1 LESLPDYWIRNI
13 SNRLMMRCYSTS
25 RMRQCRSP
33 RYATQ
38 HVGEKLVTHSIP
50 TPAEHNPFDD
60 RGPFLLSLFMT
71 LVGYSVLVAL
81 PAINSAW
88 VDQLGFTDVQV
99 NRVASADLLG
109 LFIGAVLTSALIGR
123 WSRRGLTYLGIALAI
138 GANALC
144 TQYVDYHTTLLL
156 RLMAGLGA
164 GFYTAVAVAGLGAHS
179 KPREAFNWMLLA
191 FAVSQFLE
199 LQLIPHLSMNG
210 IYLFFIAT
218 YVVTLPFVK
227 LIPAADTRSRAAE
240 TVSPDTQR
248 PTLLAWVGIGAIVI
262 AYINIGA
269 YWSNIELAAEAAGL
283 DGDWA
288 AQVIAWCVLLSFGG
302 CFTAMWILKKFDYD
316 RPLLLTF
323 FLMVLAV
330 GVLALDFTAA
340 LFVFSVAMFNFL
352 WIFIDVYQMGGV
364 SVADRSGSAAA
375 FIPGAQGLGQT
386 VGPFAASIMLDLG
399 WGFDGVFVLCALAS
413 AGALSVYAVIYLK
426 YGRQTV

>member
-1 LESLPDYWIRNI
+1 MST
-13 SNRLMMRCYSTS
+13 YSET
-25 RMRQCRSP
+25 
-33 RYATQ
+33 T
-38 HVGEKLVTHSIP
+38 VTNN
-50 TPAEHNPFDD
+50 TTTNAAAENPFDAK
-60 RGPFLLSLFMT
+60 GPFLLSLFMT

-81 PAINSAW
+81 PAINGAW
-88 VDQLGFTDVQV
+88 VEQLGFSEVQV

-109 LFIGAVLTSALIGR
+109 LFIGAVMTSVLIKR
-123 WSRRGLTYLGIALAI
+123 WDRQRLTYLGIALAI
-138 GANALC
+138 LANALC
-144 TQYVDYHTTLLL
+144 TQYVDYDTTLIL
-156 RLMAGLGA
+156 RFVAGLGA

-199 LQLIPHLSMNG
+199 LQLIPHLTMNG

-218 YVVTLPFVK
+218 YVITLPFVR
-227 LIPAADTRSRAAE
+227 LIPRAGSPAPLPAE
-240 TVSPDTQR
+240 VSSDNQR
-248 PTLLAWVGIGAIVI
+248 PTRLAWVGIGAIVI

-288 AQVIAWCVLLSFGG
+288 AQVIAWCVLLSFVG
-302 CFTAMWILKKFDYD
+302 CFTAMWVLKKFDYD
-316 RPLLLTF
+316 RPLLFTF
-323 FLMVLAV
+323 VLMVISVGLLAV
-330 GVLALDFTAA
+330 NFTAA

-386 VGPFAASIMLDLG
+386 VGPFAASVMLDLG
-399 WGFDGVFVLCALAS
+399 WGFNGVFILCAAAS
-413 AGALSVYAVIYLK
+413 ATALCIYAVIYVR
-426 YGRQTV
+426 YRRAMATA

>member
-1 LESLPDYWIRNI
+1 MTN
-13 SNRLMMRCYSTS
+13 NTTTN
-25 RMRQCRSP
+25 
-33 RYATQ
+33 AA
-38 HVGEKLVTHSIP
+38 
-50 TPAEHNPFDD
+50 AENPFDAK
-60 RGPFLLSLFMT
+60 GPFLLSLFMT

-81 PAINSAW
+81 PAINGAW
-88 VDQLGFTDVQV
+88 VEQLGFSEVQV

-109 LFIGAVLTSALIGR
+109 LFIGAVMTSVLIKR
-123 WSRRGLTYLGIALAI
+123 WDRQRLTYLGIALAI
-138 GANALC
+138 LANALC
-144 TQYVDYHTTLLL
+144 TQYVDYDTTLIL
-156 RLMAGLGA
+156 RFVAGLGA

-199 LQLIPHLSMNG
+199 LQLIPHLTMNG

-218 YVVTLPFVK
+218 YVITLPFVR
-227 LIPAADTRSRAAE
+227 LIPRAGSPAPLRAE
-240 TVSPDTQR
+240 VSSDNQR
-248 PTLLAWVGIGAIVI
+248 PTRLAWVGIGAIVI

-288 AQVIAWCVLLSFGG
+288 AQVIAWCVLLSFVG
-302 CFTAMWILKKFDYD
+302 CFTAMWVLKKFDYD
-316 RPLLLTF
+316 RPLLFTF
-323 FLMVLAV
+323 VLMVISVGLLAV
-330 GVLALDFTAA
+330 NFTAA

-386 VGPFAASIMLDLG
+386 VGPFAASVMLDLG
-399 WGFDGVFVLCALAS
+399 WGFNGVFILCAAAS
-413 AGALSVYAVIYLK
+413 ATALCIYAVIYVR
-426 YGRQTV
+426 YRRAMATA

>member
-1 LESLPDYWIRNI
+1 MTETAI
-13 SNRLMMRCYSTS
+13 S
-25 RMRQCRSP
+25 
-33 RYATQ
+33 
-38 HVGEKLVTHSIP
+38 
-50 TPAEHNPFDD
+50 PAGPANPFDA

-81 PAINSAW
+81 PAINGAW

-109 LFIGAVLTSALIGR
+109 LFIGAVLTSLLIR
-123 WSRRGLTYLGIALAI
+123 TWNRQRLTYLGIALAI
-138 GANALC
+138 AANGLC
-144 TQYVDYHTTLLL
+144 TQYVDYQMTLLL
-156 RLMAGLGA
+156 RFVAGLGA

-199 LQLIPHLSMNG
+199 LQLIPHLTMNG
-210 IYLFFIAT
+210 IYVFFIAT
-218 YVVTLPFVK
+218 YVVTLPFVR
-227 LIPAADTRSRAAE
+227 LIPRSAPPAPASE
-240 TVSPDTQR
+240 PVATGQR
-248 PTLLAWVGIGAIVI
+248 PSLLAWVGIGAIVI
-262 AYINIGA
+262 AYVNIGA

-323 FLMVLAV
+323 SLMVLAV
-330 GVLALDFTAA
+330 GLLAVEFTAA

-386 VGPFAASIMLDLG
+386 AGPFAASVMLDLG

-413 AGALSVYAVIYLK
+413 ATALLVYTLIYLR
-426 YGRQTV
+426 YGHQSV

>member
-1 LESLPDYWIRNI
+1 MQIAALREKTR
-13 SNRLMMRCYSTS
+13 R
-25 RMRQCRSP
+25 
-33 RYATQ
+33 
-38 HVGEKLVTHSIP
+38 GEKLVTHSIP

-240 TVSPDTQR
+240 SVSPDTQR
-248 PTLLAWVGIGAIVI
+248 PTLRAWVGIGAIVI

-330 GVLALDFTAA
+330 GLLALDFTAA

>member
-1 LESLPDYWIRNI
+1 MTNNTITN
-13 SNRLMMRCYSTS
+13 
-25 RMRQCRSP
+25 
-33 RYATQ
+33 AA
-38 HVGEKLVTHSIP
+38 
-50 TPAEHNPFDD
+50 AENPFDAK
-60 RGPFLLSLFMT
+60 GPFLLSLFMT

-81 PAINSAW
+81 PAINGAW
-88 VDQLGFTDVQV
+88 VEQLGFSEVQV

-109 LFIGAVLTSALIGR
+109 LFIGAVMTSVLIKR
-123 WSRRGLTYLGIALAI
+123 WDRQRLTYLGIALAI
-138 GANALC
+138 LANALC
-144 TQYVDYHTTLLL
+144 TQYVDYDTTLIL
-156 RLMAGLGA
+156 RFVAGLGA

-199 LQLIPHLSMNG
+199 LQLIPHLTMNG

-218 YVVTLPFVK
+218 YVITLPFVR
-227 LIPAADTRSRAAE
+227 LIPRAGSPAPLRAE
-240 TVSPDTQR
+240 VSSDNQR
-248 PTLLAWVGIGAIVI
+248 PTRLAWVGIGAIVI

-288 AQVIAWCVLLSFGG
+288 AQVIAWCVLLSFVG
-302 CFTAMWILKKFDYD
+302 CFTAMWVLKKFDYD
-316 RPLLLTF
+316 RPLLFTF
-323 FLMVLAV
+323 VLMVISVGLLAV
-330 GVLALDFTAA
+330 NFTAA

-386 VGPFAASIMLDLG
+386 VGPFAASVMLDLG
-399 WGFDGVFVLCALAS
+399 WGFNGVFILCAAAS
-413 AGALSVYAVIYLK
+413 ATALCIYAVIYVR
-426 YGRQTV
+426 YRRAMATA

>member
-1 LESLPDYWIRNI
+1 MTETAI
-13 SNRLMMRCYSTS
+13 S
-25 RMRQCRSP
+25 
-33 RYATQ
+33 
-38 HVGEKLVTHSIP
+38 
-50 TPAEHNPFDD
+50 PAGPANPFDA

-81 PAINSAW
+81 PAINGAW

-109 LFIGAVLTSALIGR
+109 LFIGAVLTSLLIR
-123 WSRRGLTYLGIALAI
+123 TWNRQRLTYLGIALAI
-138 GANALC
+138 AANGLC
-144 TQYVDYHTTLLL
+144 TQYVDYQMTLLL
-156 RLMAGLGA
+156 RFVAGLGA

-199 LQLIPHLSMNG
+199 LQLIPHLTMNG
-210 IYLFFIAT
+210 IYVFFIAT
-218 YVVTLPFVK
+218 YVVTLPFVR
-227 LIPAADTRSRAAE
+227 LIPRSAPPAPASE
-240 TVSPDTQR
+240 PVATGQR
-248 PTLLAWVGIGAIVI
+248 PSLLAWVGIGAIVI
-262 AYINIGA
+262 AYVNIGA

-316 RPLLLTF
+316 RPLLFTF
-323 FLMVLAV
+323 SLMVLAV
-330 GVLALDFTAA
+330 GLLAVEFTAA

-386 VGPFAASIMLDLG
+386 AGPFAASVMLDLG

-413 AGALSVYAVIYLK
+413 ATALLVYTLIYLR
-426 YGRQTV
+426 YGHQSV

>member
-1 LESLPDYWIRNI
+1 MTETAI
-13 SNRLMMRCYSTS
+13 S
-25 RMRQCRSP
+25 P
-33 RYATQ
+33 A
-38 HVGEKLVTHSIP
+38 GP
-50 TPAEHNPFDD
+50 TNPFDA

-81 PAINSAW
+81 PAINGAW

-109 LFIGAVLTSALIGR
+109 LFIGAVLTSLLIR
-123 WSRRGLTYLGIALAI
+123 TWNRQRLTYLGIALAI
-138 GANALC
+138 AANGLC
-144 TQYVDYHTTLLL
+144 TQYVDYQMTLLL
-156 RLMAGLGA
+156 RFVAGLGA

-199 LQLIPHLSMNG
+199 LQLIPHLTMNG
-210 IYLFFIAT
+210 IYVFFIAT
-218 YVVTLPFVK
+218 YVVTLPFVR
-227 LIPAADTRSRAAE
+227 LIPRSAPPAPASE
-240 TVSPDTQR
+240 PVATGQR
-248 PTLLAWVGIGAIVI
+248 PSLLAWVGIGAIVI
-262 AYINIGA
+262 AYVNIGA

-316 RPLLLTF
+316 RPLLFTF
-323 FLMVLAV
+323 SLMVLAV
-330 GVLALDFTAA
+330 GLLAVEFTAA

-386 VGPFAASIMLDLG
+386 AGPFAASVMLDLG

-413 AGALSVYAVIYLK
+413 ATALLVYTLIYLR
-426 YGRQTV
+426 YGHQSV

>member
-1 LESLPDYWIRNI
+1 MTDFAAA
-13 SNRLMMRCYSTS
+13 TS
-25 RMRQCRSP
+25 SQ
-33 RYATQ
+33 A
-38 HVGEKLVTHSIP
+38 
-50 TPAEHNPFDD
+50 NPFDA

-109 LFIGAVLTSALIGR
+109 LFIGAVLTSALIRR
-123 WSRRGLTYLGIALAI
+123 WSRQGLTYLGIALAI

-144 TQYVDYHTTLLL
+144 TQYVDYQTTLLL
-156 RLMAGLGA
+156 RLVAGLGA

-179 KPREAFNWMLLA
+179 RPREAFNWMLLA
-191 FAVSQFLE
+191 FAISQFLE

-218 YVVTLPFVK
+218 YVITLPFVR
-227 LIPAADTRSRAAE
+227 LIPTVTVPAQVPES
-240 TVSPDTQR
+240 VSPNTQR

-330 GVLALDFTAA
+330 GLLAINFTAA

-413 AGALSVYAVIYLK
+413 AGALSIYAVIYLK
-426 YGRQTV
+426 YGHQTI

>member
-1 LESLPDYWIRNI
+1 VQAIHFLE
-13 SNRLMMRCYSTS
+13 C
-25 RMRQCRSP
+25 
-33 RYATQ
+33 
-38 HVGEKLVTHSIP
+38 LVTETAISPAGP
-50 TPAEHNPFDD
+50 TNPFDA

-81 PAINSAW
+81 PAINGAW

-109 LFIGAVLTSALIGR
+109 LFIGAVLTSLLIR
-123 WSRRGLTYLGIALAI
+123 TWNRQRLTYLGIALAI
-138 GANALC
+138 AANGLC
-144 TQYVDYHTTLLL
+144 TQYVDYQMTLLL
-156 RLMAGLGA
+156 RFVAGLGA

-199 LQLIPHLSMNG
+199 LQLIPHLTMNG
-210 IYLFFIAT
+210 IYVFFIAT
-218 YVVTLPFVK
+218 YVVTLPFVR
-227 LIPAADTRSRAAE
+227 LIPRSAPPAPTSE
-240 TVSPDTQR
+240 PVATGQR
-248 PTLLAWVGIGAIVI
+248 PSLLAWVGIGAIVI
-262 AYINIGA
+262 AYVNIGA

-316 RPLLLTF
+316 RPLLFTF
-323 FLMVLAV
+323 SLMVLAV
-330 GVLALDFTAA
+330 GLLAVEFTAA

-386 VGPFAASIMLDLG
+386 AGPFAASVMLDLG

-413 AGALSVYAVIYLK
+413 AAALLVYTLIYLR
-426 YGRQTV
+426 YGHQSV

>member
-1 LESLPDYWIRNI
+1 
-13 SNRLMMRCYSTS
+13 M
-25 RMRQCRSP
+25 
-33 RYATQ
+33 
-38 HVGEKLVTHSIP
+38 THSIP

-88 VDQLGFTDVQV
+88 VNQLGFTDVQV

-109 LFIGAVLTSALIGR
+109 LFIGAVLTSALIRR
-123 WSRRGLTYLGIALAI
+123 WNRQGLTYLGIVLAI

-144 TQYVDYHTTLLL
+144 TQYVDYGTTLLL
-156 RLMAGLGA
+156 RLVAGLGA

-191 FAVSQFLE
+191 FAISQFLE
-199 LQLIPHLSMNG
+199 LQLIPHLTMNG

-218 YVVTLPFVK
+218 YVITLPFVR
-227 LIPAADTRSRAAE
+227 LIPTGGAPTPASESA
-240 TVSPDTQR
+240 SPSTQR
-248 PTLLAWVGIGAIVI
+248 PPLLAWVGIGAIVI

-288 AQVIAWCVLLSFGG
+288 AQVIAWSVLLSFGG

-323 FLMVLAV
+323 FLMVFAV
-330 GVLALDFTAA
+330 GLLAIDFTAA
-340 LFVFSVAMFNFL
+340 LFVFSVAIFNFL

-386 VGPFAASIMLDLG
+386 VGPFAASIMLELD

-413 AGALSVYAVIYLK
+413 AGALSIYAVIYLK
-426 YGRQTV
+426 YGRQTI

>member
-1 LESLPDYWIRNI
+1 MTND
-13 SNRLMMRCYSTS
+13 TTTD
-25 RMRQCRSP
+25 
-33 RYATQ
+33 AA
-38 HVGEKLVTHSIP
+38 
-50 TPAEHNPFDD
+50 AENPFDAK
-60 RGPFLLSLFMT
+60 GPFLLSLFMT

-81 PAINSAW
+81 PAINGAW
-88 VDQLGFTDVQV
+88 VEQLGFSEVQV

-109 LFIGAVLTSALIGR
+109 LFIGAVMTSVLIKR
-123 WSRRGLTYLGIALAI
+123 WDRQRLTYLGIALAI
-138 GANALC
+138 LANALC
-144 TQYVDYHTTLLL
+144 TQYVDYDTTLIL
-156 RLMAGLGA
+156 RFVAGLGA

-199 LQLIPHLSMNG
+199 LQLIPHLTMNG

-218 YVVTLPFVK
+218 YVITLPFVR
-227 LIPAADTRSRAAE
+227 LIPRAGSPAPLPAE
-240 TVSPDTQR
+240 VSNDNQR
-248 PTLLAWVGIGAIVI
+248 PTRLAWVGIGAIVI

-288 AQVIAWCVLLSFGG
+288 AQVIAWCVLLSFVG
-302 CFTAMWILKKFDYD
+302 CFTAMWVLKKFDYD
-316 RPLLLTF
+316 RPLLITF
-323 FLMVLAV
+323 VLMVISVGLLAV
-330 GVLALDFTAA
+330 NFTAA

-386 VGPFAASIMLDLG
+386 VGPFAASVMLDLG
-399 WGFDGVFVLCALAS
+399 WGFNGVFILCAAAS
-413 AGALSVYAVIYLK
+413 ATALCIYAVIFVRY
-426 YGRQTV
+426 RRTTATA

>member
-1 LESLPDYWIRNI
+1 
-13 SNRLMMRCYSTS
+13 
-25 RMRQCRSP
+25 
-33 RYATQ
+33 
-38 HVGEKLVTHSIP
+38 
-50 TPAEHNPFDD
+50 
-60 RGPFLLSLFMT
+60 
-71 LVGYSVLVAL
+71 
-81 PAINSAW
+81 
-88 VDQLGFTDVQV
+88 
-99 NRVASADLLG
+99 
-109 LFIGAVLTSALIGR
+109 
-123 WSRRGLTYLGIALAI
+123 
-138 GANALC
+138 
-144 TQYVDYHTTLLL
+144 
-156 RLMAGLGA
+156 
-164 GFYTAVAVAGLGAHS
+164 
-179 KPREAFNWMLLA
+179 
-191 FAVSQFLE
+191 
-199 LQLIPHLSMNG
+199 MNG

-218 YVVTLPFVK
+218 YVITLPFVR
-227 LIPAADTRSRAAE
+227 LIPTVTARAPVPE
-240 TVSPDTQR
+240 SVSHNTQR
-248 PTLLAWVGIGAIVI
+248 PTLLAWVGIGTIVI

-330 GVLALDFTAA
+330 GLLALDFTAA

>member
-1 LESLPDYWIRNI
+1 
-13 SNRLMMRCYSTS
+13 
-25 RMRQCRSP
+25 
-33 RYATQ
+33 
-38 HVGEKLVTHSIP
+38 VTND
-50 TPAEHNPFDD
+50 TTTDVAAENPFDAK
-60 RGPFLLSLFMT
+60 GPFLLSLFMT

-81 PAINSAW
+81 PAINGAW
-88 VDQLGFTDVQV
+88 VEQLGFSEVQV

-109 LFIGAVLTSALIGR
+109 LFIGAVMTSVLIKSWDR
-123 WSRRGLTYLGIALAI
+123 QRLTYLGIALAI
-138 GANALC
+138 LANALC
-144 TQYVDYHTTLLL
+144 TQYVDYDTTLIL
-156 RLMAGLGA
+156 RFVAGLGA

-199 LQLIPHLSMNG
+199 LQLIPHLTMNG

-218 YVVTLPFVK
+218 YVVTLPFVR
-227 LIPAADTRSRAAE
+227 LIPRAGSPAPLPAE
-240 TVSPDTQR
+240 VSNDNQR

-288 AQVIAWCVLLSFGG
+288 AQVIAWCVLLSFVG
-302 CFTAMWILKKFDYD
+302 CFTAMWVLKKFDYD
-316 RPLLLTF
+316 RPLLVTF
-323 FLMVLAV
+323 VLMVISVGLLAV
-330 GVLALDFTAA
+330 NFTAA

-386 VGPFAASIMLDLG
+386 LGPFAASVMLDLG
-399 WGFDGVFVLCALAS
+399 WGFNGVFILCACAS
-413 AGALSVYAVIYLK
+413 ATALCIYAVIYMK
-426 YGRQTV
+426 YRRTTATA

>member
-1 LESLPDYWIRNI
+1 MNASAVSE
-13 SNRLMMRCYSTS
+13 
-25 RMRQCRSP
+25 
-33 RYATQ
+33 
-38 HVGEKLVTHSIP
+38 HSQ
-50 TPAEHNPFDD
+50 ANPFDA

-109 LFIGAVLTSALIGR
+109 LFIGAVLTSALIRR
-123 WSRRGLTYLGIALAI
+123 WNRQGLTYLGIALAI
-138 GANALC
+138 GANGLC

-191 FAVSQFLE
+191 FAISQFLE

-210 IYLFFIAT
+210 IYLFFIST
-218 YVVTLPFVK
+218 YVITLPFVR
-227 LIPAADTRSRAAE
+227 LIPTAGVPTPAPESAAPSA
-240 TVSPDTQR
+240 QR

-288 AQVIAWCVLLSFGG
+288 AQVVAWCVLLSFGG

-330 GVLALDFTAA
+330 GLLAFNFTEA

-399 WGFDGVFVLCALAS
+399 WGFDGVFVLCAVAS
-413 AGALSVYAVIYLK
+413 AGALLIYTVVYLK
-426 YGRQTV
+426 YGSQTS

>member
-1 LESLPDYWIRNI
+1 MTN
-13 SNRLMMRCYSTS
+13 NTTTN
-25 RMRQCRSP
+25 
-33 RYATQ
+33 AA
-38 HVGEKLVTHSIP
+38 
-50 TPAEHNPFDD
+50 AENPFDAK
-60 RGPFLLSLFMT
+60 GPFLLSLFMT

-81 PAINSAW
+81 PAINGAW
-88 VDQLGFTDVQV
+88 VEQLGFSEVQV

-109 LFIGAVLTSALIGR
+109 LFIGAVMTSVLIKR
-123 WSRRGLTYLGIALAI
+123 WDRQRLTYLGIALSI
-138 GANALC
+138 LANALC
-144 TQYVDYHTTLLL
+144 TQYVDYDTTLIL
-156 RLMAGLGA
+156 RFVAGLGA

-199 LQLIPHLSMNG
+199 LQLIPHLTMNG

-218 YVVTLPFVK
+218 YVITLPFVR
-227 LIPAADTRSRAAE
+227 LIPRAGSPAPLRAE
-240 TVSPDTQR
+240 VSSDNQR
-248 PTLLAWVGIGAIVI
+248 PTRLAWVGIGAIVI

-288 AQVIAWCVLLSFGG
+288 AQVIAWCVLLSFVG
-302 CFTAMWILKKFDYD
+302 CFTAMWVLKKFDYD
-316 RPLLLTF
+316 RPLLFTF
-323 FLMVLAV
+323 VLMVISVGLLAV
-330 GVLALDFTAA
+330 NFTAA

-386 VGPFAASIMLDLG
+386 VGPFAASVMLDLG
-399 WGFDGVFVLCALAS
+399 WGFNGVFILCAAAS
-413 AGALSVYAVIYLK
+413 ATALCIYAAIYMK
-426 YGRQTV
+426 YRRTTATA